1 MTDRVGFI
9 GLGIMGRPMAGH
21 LLEAGFDLTVH
32 SRSPGPV
39 DELVAL
45 GAARASNPAEVATR
59 SDVIVTMLPDT
70 PNVESVLF
78 GEQGVAAVA
87 APGSLVA
94 DMSSIDP
101 IATRRFAADL
111 RVRGVAM
118 LDAPVSGGQK
128 GAIEATLSI
137 MVGGADADLER
148 ARSLFEAMGTTVV
161 HVGGAGAG
169 QVTKA
174 CNQLVVASA
183 IQAVAE
189 ALILAERAGVDP
201 AKVRQAL
208 LGGFAAS
215 RVLDLHGQ
223 RMLDGA
229 FEPGAR
235 VRMHDKDARIVQ
247 AVASA
252 VGSPTPGFEVAAGS
266 LARLLEEGLGDLD
279 HSAIF
284 LLLQEL
290 AGPTAGEDAAP

>member
-9 GLGIMGRPMAGH
+9 GLGLMGRPMAGH

-45 GAARASNPAEVATR
+45 GAARASSPAEVAAR

-70 PNVESVLF
+70 SAVEAVLF
-78 GEQGVAAVA
+78 GPAGVAPA
-87 APGSLVA
+87 AATGSLVA

-111 RVRGVAM
+111 RERGVAM
-118 LDAPVSGGQK
+118 VDAPVSGGQK

-137 MVGGADADLER
+137 MVGGAEVDVER
-148 ARSLFEAMGTTVV
+148 ARPLFAVMGSSIV
-161 HVGGAGAG
+161 HVGGTGAG
-169 QVTKA
+169 QVAKA
-174 CNQLVVASA
+174 CNQLVVAST

-189 ALILAERAGVDP
+189 ALLLAERAGVDP

-208 LGGFAAS
+208 LGGFAGS
-215 RVLDLHGQ
+215 RILEVHGQ

-247 AVASA
+247 DLASA
-252 VGSPTPGFEVAAGS
+252 VGSPTPAFAVAARS
-266 LARLLEEGLGDLD
+266 FARLMDEGHG
-279 HSAIF
+279 
-284 LLLQEL
+284 
-290 AGPTAGEDAAP
+290 G